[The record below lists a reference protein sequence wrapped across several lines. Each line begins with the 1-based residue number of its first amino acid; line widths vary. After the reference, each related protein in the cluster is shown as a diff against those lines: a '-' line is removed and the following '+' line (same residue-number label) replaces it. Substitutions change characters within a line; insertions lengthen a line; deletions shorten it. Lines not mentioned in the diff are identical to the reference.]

1 MNGNAPERTKQPY
14 CFEVG
19 DGEIFAF
26 AGLWDRWID
35 PHGKEIESCTIIT
48 TIPNSH
54 LADIHDR
61 MPVILPSGAYASWLN
76 PAMRDSRT
84 ALGWLVPYAGEM
96 RRFAVSTCI
105 NMVQNDDVGCAKPI
119 ESEVPPQGQLFT

>member
-1 MNGNAPERTKQPY
+1 M
-14 CFEVG
+14 
-19 DGEIFAF
+19 FAF

-35 PHGKEIESCTIIT
+35 PHGKTIQSCTIIT

-76 PAMRDSRT
+76 PAMRNSRT
-84 ALGWLVPYAGEM
+84 ALGWLVPYAGAM
-96 RRFAVSTCI
+96 RRYAVSTRI
-105 NMVQNDDVGCAKPI
+105 NQVQNDDVECAKRV
-119 ESEVPPQGQLFT
+119 ELGAPPQGSLFL